1 MAKLLLKNLPISG
14 KKVLMRVDFNVP
26 LDSKGQIADD
36 TRIRLSLPSIEYILN
51 QGAALILISHLGRP
65 DGKTT
70 SLSLE
75 PCAKRLSNL
84 LNKEVM
90 FANDC
95 IGPSIKTMTEKL
107 QPGAILLLENLRF
120 HKEEEHPNKDFAFA
134 KSLASLADV
143 YVNDAFGAAHRAH
156 SSIAAIT
163 HYFPHKAAM
172 GFLMEKEISFLKE
185 TFEHPKRP
193 FYAVLGGAK
202 ISSKLGV
209 FNSLLS
215 KVDGLFIGGG
225 MSYTFAKALGFKIG
239 NSICDNS
246 LLPLAHTFLE
256 NAKKNHIP
264 YYLPVDHIIAKTF
277 ENTAHSKISSTK
289 EGIPEGW
296 MGMDIGPQT
305 LKTWSQELQKAATV
319 FWNGPLGV
327 FEFSHFTTGTFGIAK
342 ILAISKAI
350 TIIGGG
356 DSISAINSLEL
367 QNSFTHISSGGG
379 ASLELIEY
387 GHLPGID
394 ALSEV

>member
-1 MAKLLLKNLPISG
+1 MTKLLLKNLPMSG

-26 LDSKGQIADD
+26 LDSQGQIADD
-36 TRIRLSLPSIEYILN
+36 TRIRLSLPSIDYILK
-51 QGAALILISHLGRP
+51 QDAALILISHLGRP
-65 DGKTT
+65 NGDTP

-75 PCAKRLSNL
+75 PCGKRLSAL
-84 LNKEVM
+84 LKKEVL
-90 FANDC
+90 FCKDC
-95 IGPSIKTMTEKL
+95 IGPTVKLMTDKL
-107 QPGAILLLENLRF
+107 QPGSILLLENLRF

-134 KSLASLADV
+134 KSLASIADV

-156 SSIAAIT
+156 SSISAIT

-172 GFLMEKEISFLKE
+172 GFLMEKEITFLQE
-185 TFEHPKRP
+185 TFKHPKRP
-193 FYAVLGGAK
+193 FYAILGGAK

-215 KVDGLFIGGG
+215 KVDALFIGGG
-225 MSYTFAKALGFKIG
+225 MSYTFAKALGSKIG
-239 NSICDNS
+239 NSICDNN

-256 NAKKNHIP
+256 NAKKNHTP
-264 YYLPVDHIIAKTF
+264 YYLPTDHIIAKTF
-277 ENTAHSKISSTK
+277 ENTSNSKIVSAK

-342 ILAISKAI
+342 ALASLKAT
-350 TIIGGG
+350 TIVGGG
-356 DSISAINSLEL
+356 DSISAINSLGL
-367 QNSFTHISSGGG
+367 QDSFTHISSGGG

-394 ALSEV
+394 ALSDV